1 MTSLQTIR
9 ILSRKSDLAVI
20 QARQVGVKIEEKF
33 SDVKIEYITKKTLG
47 DIDLTTPLA
56 EMGSAGV
63 FTDDLRN
70 DLIKNE
76 CDLAVHSWKDLP
88 LDLGADTI
96 LAGTLE
102 RADQRDILFVKKD
115 QISKIIKNKSI
126 IILSSSPRRVYNLDS
141 FIKDYLPFNSEQVLF
156 ENIRGNIPSRFKK
169 FLEGSGDGLIMAKA
183 AIDRLLNNNIN
194 EFQKISK
201 LMKENINR
209 CLWVITP
216 LSQNPTSPGQGAL
229 GIEVRCDNLNVIN
242 IIKSISDQKTLE
254 CVNHERNILRA
265 YGGGCHQKIG
275 VSFFPTF
282 FGLMKSKKGET
293 DNGDQF
299 YSWKQHNN
307 QLISKER
314 VKESEIYPPSL
325 SVHQLFSRT
334 AIKES
339 VQKINSLNNH
349 CVWISRKSALPAN
362 ALINK
367 NNIIWTSGMKTWK
380 SLARRG
386 IWVNG
391 TADGMGENFDPKIES
406 LTSHP
411 WIKLT
416 HGKAS
421 LSKIDKT
428 IATYNL
434 KELPIEEGILNKKY
448 FYWMSATTFNYVV
461 KQFPEII
468 KEKHACGPGNTYEEI
483 KKTIK
488 NQDQLTISLSY
499 DSWRE
504 NLLNDS

>member
-20 QARQVGVKIEEKF
+20 QAKQVGVRIQEKF
-33 SDVKIEYITKKTLG
+33 ADVKIEYITKKTLG
-47 DIDLTTPLA
+47 DIDLKTPLA

-88 LDLGADTI
+88 LDLGDDTI

-102 RADQRDILFVKKD
+102 RADQRDILFIKKD
-115 QISKIIKNKSI
+115 QIPKIIKSKSI
-126 IILSSSPRRVYNLDS
+126 TILSSSPRRVYNLES
-141 FIKDYLPFNSEQVLF
+141 FIKNYLPFSSEQVLF

-169 FLEGSGDGLIMAKA
+169 FLEGGGDGLIMAKA

-194 EFQKISK
+194 ELQKISK
-201 LMKENINR
+201 LMKENINK
-209 CLWVITP
+209 CLWTITP

-242 IIKSISDQKTLE
+242 MIKSISDQKTLE
-254 CVNHERNILRA
+254 CVNHERKILMA

-275 VSFFPTF
+275 VSFFPTI

-293 DNGDQF
+293 DGGDQF
-299 YSWKQHNN
+299 YSWKKYDS
-307 QLISKER
+307 QLISKKKVE
-314 VKESEIYPPSL
+314 VNEIYPSSL
-325 SVHQLFSRT
+325 NAHQLFSRV

-339 VQKINSLNNH
+339 VQKVNSLNNH
-349 CVWISRKSALPAN
+349 CIWVSRKSALPAN
-362 ALINK
+362 ASINK
-367 NNIIWTSGMKTWK
+367 NNIVWTSGMKTWK
-380 SLARRG
+380 ALVERG

-391 TADGMGENFDPKIES
+391 TADGMGENFDPLIES

-416 HGKAS
+416 HGKAL

-428 IATYNL
+428 IATYDL
-434 KELPIEEGILNKKY
+434 KELPIEESISNKKY
-448 FYWMSATTFNYVV
+448 FYWMSATAFNYVK
-461 KQFPEII
+461 KQFPEIV

-488 NQDQLTISLSY
+488 NSDQLTIALSY
-499 DSWRE
+499 NSWRE
-504 NLLNDS
+504 DLLNDS